1 MKETII
7 YIRTSTEEQNPK
19 NQLEDCKKLAEK
31 LDLKDYEILEERKS
45 AFKDN
50 VKREIFNSIKKA
62 IQKGEVKNLI
72 VWDLDRLYRNR
83 KKLIGFF
90 ELCNAFKC
98 KIYSFRQAF
107 LNAFDNLNLPQG
119 FEFLAEMY
127 RRNFLQ
133 FLGWISEEESVKKS
147 ERVKASVR
155 KKEGKPTKSYKG
167 NIWGRKAL
175 SKKTIQEVLDLCK
188 KGLSIRQIADQVY
201 YWDSNNNKRK
211 ISKSAVHKIINEN
224 IPKKS

>member
-1 MKETII
+1 MMKENII

-31 LDLKDYEILEERKS
+31 LNLKDFEILEERKS
-45 AFKDN
+45 AFKNN
-50 VKREIFNSIKKA
+50 VKREVFNSIKRA

-83 KKLIGFF
+83 VKTVEFIRNYSKLGLRVYSYRQDWF
-90 ELCNAFKC
+90 ERFNDIPEPFNEIMSDL
-98 KIYSFRQAF
+98 
-107 LNAFDNLNLPQG
+107 
-119 FEFLAEMY
+119 M
-127 RRNFLQ
+127 LQ
-133 FLGWISEEESVKKS
+133 IVSWMAEEESKKKG
-147 ERVKASVR
+147 ERVKLAVR

-175 SKKTIQEVLDLCK
+175 SKKTIQNVIDLHK

-201 YWDSNNNKRK
+201 YWDSNKNKRK
-211 ISKSAVHKIINEN
+211 ISKSAVHKIIKGN
-224 IPKKS
+224 IPKKNSK